1 MQKKRPVH
9 DKKIYFN
16 SSNYSISKCCSV
28 KNEDSTAEKVAKH
41 TVNSPLYIILGT
53 GMLVETAVRG
63 TLIGGAKAMGAKD
76 KRDEKTTEEVKPSV
90 PQESENPI
98 SQ

>member
-1 MQKKRPVH
+1 MIKK
-9 DKKIYFN
+9 
-16 SSNYSISKCCSV
+16 SIAILSITALLTGCSV

-41 TVNSPLYIILGT
+41 TVNSPLCIILGT

-63 TLIGGAKAMGAKD
+63 TLVGGAKAMGAKD
-76 KRDEKTTEEVKPSV
+76 KRDEKTTEEIKTPVS
-90 PQESENPI
+90 QENENNI

>member
-1 MQKKRPVH
+1 MIKK
-9 DKKIYFN
+9 
-16 SSNYSISKCCSV
+16 SIAILLITALLSGCSV

-63 TLIGGAKAMGAKD
+63 TLVGGAKAMGAKD
-76 KRDEKTTEEVKPSV
+76 KSNEKTTEDVKPSV
-90 PQESENPI
+90 PQENATPINQEN
-98 SQ
+98 

>member
-1 MQKKRPVH
+1 MIKK
-9 DKKIYFN
+9 
-16 SSNYSISKCCSV
+16 SISILSITALLSGCSV

-76 KRDEKTTEEVKPSV
+76 KSAEKNPEEVKPSV
-90 PQESENPI
+90 PQENANPI
-98 SQ
+98 SQEN

>member
-1 MQKKRPVH
+1 MIKK
-9 DKKIYFN
+9 
-16 SSNYSISKCCSV
+16 SIAILSITALLTGCSV

-76 KRDEKTTEEVKPSV
+76 KSDEKVIEEIKPSV
-90 PQESENPI
+90 AQENATPI
-98 SQ
+98 SQEN

>member
-1 MQKKRPVH
+1 MIKK
-9 DKKIYFN
+9 
-16 SSNYSISKCCSV
+16 SITILSIIALLTGCSV

-63 TLIGGAKAMGAKD
+63 TLVGGAKAMGAKH
-76 KRDEKTTEEVKPSV
+76 KRDEKVIEEVKPSV
-90 PQESENPI
+90 AQENATPI
-98 SQ
+98 SQEN

>member
-1 MQKKRPVH
+1 MIKK
-9 DKKIYFN
+9 
-16 SSNYSISKCCSV
+16 SIAILSITALLSGCSV

-76 KRDEKTTEEVKPSV
+76 KSDEKATEEVKPSL
-90 PQESENPI
+90 PQENATPI
-98 SQ
+98 SQEN

>member
-1 MQKKRPVH
+1 MIKKA
-9 DKKIYFN
+9 IT
-16 SSNYSISKCCSV
+16 ILAITALLTACSV
-28 KNEDSTAEKVAKH
+28 KNEDSSAEKVAKH

-76 KRDEKTTEEVKPSV
+76 KSEEKATEEVKPSV
-90 PQESENPI
+90 SQENENNI
-98 SQ
+98 NQ

>member
-1 MQKKRPVH
+1 MIKK
-9 DKKIYFN
+9 
-16 SSNYSISKCCSV
+16 SISILSITALLTACSV
-28 KNEDSTAEKVAKH
+28 KNEDSSAEKVAKH

-76 KRDEKTTEEVKPSV
+76 KSEEKATEEVKTPVS
-90 PQESENPI
+90 QENENNI